1 MDTFLLLKF
10 DVPLIFFLCKH
21 ENCRYCSWPHTHP
34 TLLHGTESYYLFS
47 GKMTGSG
54 SSASGM
60 FSSTLSARYDAHTTD
75 RTWICV
81 FCKNGPHCGVGGGG
95 TSGDLFGPYL
105 LTPPDKLDINA
116 DGSADE
122 RDITEEQKLS
132 GGRNKRSLRGAHMV
146 EQFCQ
151 KMSRKVHVGCTKRTH

>member
-1 MDTFLLLKF
+1 MT
-10 DVPLIFFLCKH
+10 
-21 ENCRYCSWPHTHP
+21 S
-34 TLLHGTESYYLFS
+34 S
-47 GKMTGSG
+47 GG
-54 SSASGM
+54 SASAM

-81 FCKNGPHCGVGGGG
+81 FCKNGPHCSVGGGG

-105 LTPPDKLDINA
+105 LTPLDKLDVNG

-122 RDITEEQKLS
+122 RDITEEQKRS
-132 GGRNKRSLRGAHMV
+132 GGRNKRSLRCAQMV

-151 KMSRKVHVGCTKRTH
+151 KMSRKVTYQMHITLLKYIALHTSPVCLCALNM

>member
-1 MDTFLLLKF
+1 
-10 DVPLIFFLCKH
+10 
-21 ENCRYCSWPHTHP
+21 
-34 TLLHGTESYYLFS
+34 
-47 GKMTGSG
+47 MTSSG

-105 LTPPDKLDINA
+105 LTPPDKVDINA

-151 KMSRKVHVGCTKRTH
+151 KMSRKVHVKCTEQNLLTYRIFLNIPPTFCLNANETFGCAALSRTDIGNIAFFHCMMICLLF

>member
-1 MDTFLLLKF
+1 LIIILFMKMLVVICLL
-10 DVPLIFFLCKH
+10 
-21 ENCRYCSWPHTHP
+21 
-34 TLLHGTESYYLFS
+34 S
-47 GKMTGSG
+47 GKVTGSG
-54 SSASGM
+54 GSASGM

-75 RTWICV
+75 RTWVCV
-81 FCKNGPHCGVGGGG
+81 FCKNGPHCSVGGGG

-105 LTPPDKLDINA
+105 LTPPDKLDVNG

-122 RDITEEQKLS
+122 RDITEEQKRS

-151 KMSRKVHVGCTKRTH
+151 KMSRKVCVRFTVHD